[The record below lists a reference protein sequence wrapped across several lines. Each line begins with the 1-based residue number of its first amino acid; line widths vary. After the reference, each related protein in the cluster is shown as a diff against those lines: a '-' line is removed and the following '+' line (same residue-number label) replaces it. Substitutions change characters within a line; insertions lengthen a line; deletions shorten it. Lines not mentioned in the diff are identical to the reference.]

1 MGTNL
6 SGVADFTKGCDAI
19 VTIRDLPKAK
29 SFGTKRGFLTL
40 MKTNSLRVVCLLAT
54 IFAALYSASAQTK
67 LNAAGSTFAAL
78 IMERWSEEFG
88 KTNPNVQIIYLAV
101 GSGIGVTNF
110 MEGIVDFA
118 ASDAAMTDEQIAK
131 VKQGVVLIP
140 FTAGTIVLAYNLP
153 GVDSLKLS
161 REAYSGIFL
170 GKITKWND
178 PAIAKTNEG
187 VKLPD
192 TAITVCERS
201 DASGTTYV
209 FTKHL
214 STISP
219 DFKTQV
225 GEGTT
230 VTWPTGSPARGNGG
244 IATLVKQTP
253 GAIGYVEYAYAKD
266 SNLNV
271 AQLQNKSGAF
281 VSATIESGTV
291 ALNTT
296 QFPTDMLRAWP
307 SDPDGQNAYP
317 IATFSW
323 LLLYKKY
330 ESREVEDALKKF
342 VAYGL
347 SDGQKF
353 ANELGYIP
361 LPKDI
366 AGKSAA
372 ALGTIE

>member
-1 MGTNL
+1 MKINSFRVAL
-6 SGVADFTKGCDAI
+6 SLVA
-19 VTIRDLPKAK
+19 V
-29 SFGTKRGFLTL
+29 S
-40 MKTNSLRVVCLLAT
+40 
-54 IFAALYSASAQTK
+54 AAPYSAPAQTK
-67 LNAAGSTFAAL
+67 LNGAGATFAAL
-78 IMERWSEEFG
+78 ILERWSEEFT
-88 KTNPNVQIIYLAV
+88 KANPNVQIIYLAV

-110 MEGIVDFA
+110 TEGIVDFA

-140 FTAGTIVLAYNLP
+140 FTAGSVVLAYNLP
-153 GVDSLKLS
+153 GVESLKLS

-187 VKLPD
+187 IKLPD

-201 DASGTTYV
+201 DGSGTTFV
-209 FTKHL
+209 VTKHL
-214 STISP
+214 STISS

-230 VTWPTGSPARGNGG
+230 VTWPTGVTGRGNGG
-244 IATLVKQTP
+244 VAALVKQTP
-253 GAIGYVEYAYAKD
+253 GAIGYVEFGYAKD
-266 SNLNV
+266 SKLSF

-281 VSATIESGTV
+281 VAATPESGTV
-291 ALNTT
+291 TLNTT
-296 QFPTDMLRAWP
+296 QFPADNLRAWP
-307 SDPDGQNAYP
+307 SDPDGKDAYP

-323 LLLYKKY
+323 FLLYKKY
-330 ESREVEDALKKF
+330 DSKEVWGALKKF

-353 ANELGYIP
+353 ADELGYIP
-361 LPKDI
+361 LPKDVI
-366 AGKSAA
+366 GKAVA
-372 ALGTIE
+372 ALGSIE

>member
-1 MGTNL
+1 MKIN
-6 SGVADFTKGCDAI
+6 SFRVA
-19 VTIRDLPKAK
+19 LW
-29 SFGTKRGFLTL
+29 L
-40 MKTNSLRVVCLLAT
+40 VVAS
-54 IFAALYSASAQTK
+54 AALYSASAQTK

-78 IMERWSEEFG
+78 IMERWSEEFS
-88 KTNPNVQIIYLAV
+88 KANPNIQIVYLAV

-110 MEGIVDFA
+110 TEGIVDFA

-140 FTAGTIVLAYNLP
+140 FTAGSIVLAYNLP
-153 GVDSLKLS
+153 GIESLQLS

-201 DASGTTYV
+201 DGSGTTYV

-219 DFKTQV
+219 EFKTQV
-225 GEGTT
+225 GEDTT
-230 VTWPTGSPARGNGG
+230 VMWPTGVTGRGNSGVAG
-244 IATLVKQTP
+244 LVKKTP
-253 GAIGYVEYAYAKD
+253 GAIGYVEYGYAKD
-266 SNLNV
+266 SKLSF

-281 VSATIESGTV
+281 VSATPESGTV
-291 ALNTT
+291 TLSTT
-296 QFPTDMLRAWP
+296 QFSGDNLRAWP

-323 LLLYKKY
+323 FLLYKKY
-330 ESREVEDALKKF
+330 DSREVEDALKKF
-342 VAYGL
+342 VTYSL

-353 ANELGYIP
+353 ADELGYIP
-361 LPKDI
+361 LPKDVV
-366 AGKSAA
+366 GKSVA
-372 ALGTIE
+372 ALGSIE